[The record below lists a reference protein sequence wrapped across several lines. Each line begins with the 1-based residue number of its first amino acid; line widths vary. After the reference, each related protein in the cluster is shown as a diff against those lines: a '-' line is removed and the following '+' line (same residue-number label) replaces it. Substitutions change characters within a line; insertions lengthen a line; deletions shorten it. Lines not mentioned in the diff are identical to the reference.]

1 MNQTVLKN
9 FAILAHRE
17 LVERITA
24 NAHDLDMIEPET
36 AAYPTRHGSQLTLT
50 EKRQH
55 QAWKKH
61 VQAVGIQQAIED
73 AAYIWFK
80 RLCILRFMEVNQY
93 LPNHIRV
100 FTDETGQFYPQILLD
115 SINLDH
121 ISHDIDIQRIHE
133 LKESHQTEALYQ
145 YLLCHQCHVLKTLLP
160 GIFTDL
166 EIYAD
171 LLCPGPLMAAQSL
184 LHHLVS
190 DIPESYFDVQSEH
203 GQVEIIGWLYQYY
216 LSEKHEEIV
225 DPLYGKSISREDIP
239 AATQLFTPD
248 WVVQYIVDNTLGRYW
263 MEHHPK
269 SQLKQHLTFYVEPQ
283 TQDIISKD
291 ITPQDVT
298 VFDPCVGSGHFL
310 VYAIDVLIKVYRECG
325 YSDQDAIA
333 EIIKHNI
340 YGLDIDDRVVQ
351 LAYFSVMMKGCQ
363 YDRQFLQ
370 YAIQPNI
377 YAVQDSAFMDDDF
390 IHHIAN
396 SDKILYEQLSLVA
409 ELMQNAKELG
419 SMIVLPELQMERIQN
434 CLKSLPSHSDFLH
447 ADNIKKLHHIIE
459 TIQLLKTR
467 YAIVITN
474 PPYLNKYDKTLKS
487 YIQKHY
493 KDYSGDLFSIFIY
506 RCLQFCISKGYSGL
520 LTPNVWMFIK
530 SYKKLRQYITQQHS
544 ITTLVQMAKGAFF
557 SIATVDVCAF
567 VIQSQKPNQKGIYF
581 RLEDFTGNLN
591 LQREKLLEA
600 IQNRESSYRY
610 EASQEL
616 FHALP
621 GNPIGYWAGN
631 AILKAFQTGC
641 PLETHASPRQGL
653 ATTNNNQY
661 LRLWHEVQ
669 YDHIGFD
676 MDRETAISSPI
687 KWFPYNKGGE
697 FRKWYGNQYYIVNYQ
712 YNGKSIKH
720 DVLTKYPYL
729 KTPDFVVKNPE
740 TYFNPCLSW
749 SKISSG
755 SIAFRY
761 FPQGFLYDVSGC
773 SIFFKKDTDLYDYAG
788 FLNSIVCSKLLEII
802 SPTLN
807 YETGHIAILPI
818 LSQQDDERI
827 QQLVQE
833 NIQISKTDWDTS
845 ETSWHFKKHPLI

>member
-1 MNQTVLKN
+1 
-9 FAILAHRE
+9 
-17 LVERITA
+17 
-24 NAHDLDMIEPET
+24 
-36 AAYPTRHGSQLTLT
+36 
-50 EKRQH
+50 
-55 QAWKKH
+55 
-61 VQAVGIQQAIED
+61 
-73 AAYIWFK
+73 
-80 RLCILRFMEVNQY
+80 
-93 LPNHIRV
+93 
-100 FTDETGQFYPQILLD
+100 
-115 SINLDH
+115 
-121 ISHDIDIQRIHE
+121 
-133 LKESHQTEALYQ
+133 
-145 YLLCHQCHVLKTLLP
+145 
-160 GIFTDL
+160 
-166 EIYAD
+166 
-171 LLCPGPLMAAQSL
+171 
-184 LHHLVS
+184 
-190 DIPESYFDVQSEH
+190 
-203 GQVEIIGWLYQYY
+203 
-216 LSEKHEEIV
+216 
-225 DPLYGKSISREDIP
+225 
-239 AATQLFTPD
+239 
-248 WVVQYIVDNTLGRYW
+248 
-263 MEHHPK
+263 
-269 SQLKQHLTFYVEPQ
+269 
-283 TQDIISKD
+283 
-291 ITPQDVT
+291 
-298 VFDPCVGSGHFL
+298 
-310 VYAIDVLIKVYRECG
+310 
-325 YSDQDAIA
+325 
-333 EIIKHNI
+333 
-340 YGLDIDDRVVQ
+340 
-351 LAYFSVMMKGCQ
+351 
-363 YDRQFLQ
+363 
-370 YAIQPNI
+370 
-377 YAVQDSAFMDDDF
+377 
-390 IHHIAN
+390 
-396 SDKILYEQLSLVA
+396 
-409 ELMQNAKELG
+409 
-419 SMIVLPELQMERIQN
+419 
-434 CLKSLPSHSDFLH
+434 
-447 ADNIKKLHHIIE
+447 
-459 TIQLLKTR
+459 
-467 YAIVITN
+467 
-474 PPYLNKYDKTLKS
+474 
-487 YIQKHY
+487 
-493 KDYSGDLFSIFIY
+493 
-506 RCLQFCISKGYSGL
+506 
-520 LTPNVWMFIK
+520 MFIK

-567 VIQSQKPNQKGIYF
+567 VIQSQTPNQKGVYF

-631 AILKAFQTGC
+631 AILNAFQTGC

-653 ATTNNNQY
+653 ATTNNTRY
-661 LRLWHEVQ
+661 LRLWYEVQ

-740 TYFNPCLSW
+740 TYFSPCLSW

-755 SIAFRY
+755 SIALRY

-788 FLNSIVCSKLLEII
+788 FLNSVVCSKLLEII